1 MVNFRYFY
9 IVSSAQF
16 AVNEVEIYDVS
27 GNNVA
32 GNLGVLVAASSSV
45 SDDFHVSK
53 VLDGNN
59 LNDNQFMSN
68 VSENGEWLEIDLLQ
82 EYDIS
87 KVRIY
92 NEHNGNPIQLNMSGA
107 LLIGCNDKN
116 AMMDESL
123 RIWSKTFDTISE
135 VSLDTRYWDYDVLKL
150 SPTISNF
157 DDIVKSFGEPP
168 FELNPISDSDGVFS
182 YESSNP
188 LVATVSGNNVTI
200 LKAGSATIT
209 AMQSATIDYFE
220 GTASCV
226 LTVNKAAPSL
236 KVSLIS

>member
-16 AVNEVEIYDVS
+16 AVNEVELYDVS

-32 GNLGVLVAASSSV
+32 GNLGVLVAASSSI
-45 SDDFHVSK
+45 SDDFHASK

-59 LNDNQFMSN
+59 LNNNQFMSN
-68 VSENGEWLEIDLLQ
+68 VSENEEWLEIDLLQ

-150 SPTISNF
+150 YPTISNF
-157 DDIVKSFGEPP
+157 DDIVKSFGEPS

-209 AMQSATIDYFE
+209 AMQAATIDYFE